1 MMKDYFNAKML
12 YINPNSD
19 DWKFVQIE
27 DFVDILETL
36 DCDLFDCRSVRIGD
50 TLFMLYF
57 DANEE
62 QMEYEHMPVL
72 FDEDNDPLAYGK
84 IVMCELDNDGN
95 DVSISLYGLLNIIRH
110 AVRAY
115 SANKEYG
122 YRAIGGVEW

>member
-1 MMKDYFNAKML
+1 MKDYFNAKML

-62 QMEYEHMPVL
+62 QLEYEHMPVL

-110 AVRAY
+110 AVYAY
-115 SANKEYG
+115 STNKEYG